1 MQRASEQ
8 LLLNANGYVSFH
20 DPLKLL
26 LEAKERARK
35 DKKNANARRR
45 RQSESVEDKLER
57 RMRRNKR
64 YNDGSLGKEELDK
77 RLDSK
82 RRRNEMSKLL
92 RLMETPE
99 EKR

>member
-1 MQRASEQ
+1 M
-8 LLLNANGYVSFH
+8 NANGYVSFH

-35 DKKNANARRR
+35 DTKNANARHR
-45 RQSESVEDKLER
+45 RQSESAEDKVER
-57 RMRRNKR
+57 RIRRNKR
-64 YNDGSLGKEELDK
+64 YNDNALGKEELDK
-77 RLDSK
+77 RIESK
-82 RRRNEMSKLL
+82 RRRNEKTKLL